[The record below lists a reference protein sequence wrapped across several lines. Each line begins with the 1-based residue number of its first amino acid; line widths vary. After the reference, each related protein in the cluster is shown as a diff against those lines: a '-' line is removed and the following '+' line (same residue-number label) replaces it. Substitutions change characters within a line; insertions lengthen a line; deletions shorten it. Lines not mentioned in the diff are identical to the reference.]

1 MRSLIVR
8 LRKVLAQRHNVR
20 AHFWQTCANYTQQI
34 SGLVL
39 GVLLARLLTPADF
52 GEFAY
57 AAAVVGLFLL
67 PASWSLAPQVVSE
80 AHENSHIVDDALWVS
95 WRIIFARAALAVSAC
110 VFLGFSRNPASGFLG
125 MLIAIPLVGGEL
137 VAILRASL
145 EGAGV
150 FKVNLYD
157 ALLATFTTTAIGLPA
172 AWLGAGVWSLAAPV
186 IPLFLIQVVLFTRCT
201 GRKLKPQR
209 PKSDRR
215 YFRSGSAL
223 WIASLGEGI
232 LFKAD
237 KFLLGNLSSLTAVG
251 DYNRAFNYA
260 PLSARALNSLLT
272 NPTVAALVRAGDNTG
287 RRRLLTK
294 SAGLLLAG
302 GILNWILLWWFSAPV
317 VPALFG
323 PQWTSAIPVFEAMA
337 PMSLAMSFAYLPTA
351 LALASRNYTTLA
363 AARVVSLTAFLCAA
377 LWLGPLMTAVKM
389 AWLLQCALGLQG
401 ILLIAGQSFRSR
413 QVS

>member
-1 MRSLIVR
+1 MLKGRIR
-8 LRKVLAQRHNVR
+8 ETFARRHNVR

-34 SGLVL
+34 SGLIF

-57 AAAVVGLFLL
+57 ATAVVGLFLL

-80 AHENSHIVDDALWVS
+80 AHENSQIVDDALWVS
-95 WRIIFARAALAVSAC
+95 WRIIFARLALAASAC
-110 VFLGFSRNPASGFLG
+110 LFLGVSRSPASGFLG

-150 FKVNLYD
+150 FKFNLYD
-157 ALLATFTTTAIGLPA
+157 ALLATLITATIGLPA
-172 AWLGAGVWSLAAPV
+172 AWLGAGVWSRAAPN
-186 IPLFLIQVVLFTRCT
+186 ITLFAIQILLFTRCT
-201 GRKLKPQR
+201 GRGLKPEQ

-237 KFLLGNLSSLTAVG
+237 KFLLGNFSSLTAVG

-272 NPTVAALVRAGDNTG
+272 NPTVAALVHAGNDTG

-302 GILNWILLWWFSAPV
+302 GILNWILLWWFSAPI

-323 PQWTSAIPVFEAMA
+323 PQWRSAIPVFEAMA

-351 LALASRNYTTLA
+351 LALASRNYNTLA

-377 LWLGPLMTAVKM
+377 LWLGPMMTAVKM
-389 AWLLQCALGLQG
+389 AWILQWALGLQG
-401 ILLIAGQSFRSR
+401 VLLIVGLLFRARKIS
-413 QVS
+413 

>member
-1 MRSLIVR
+1 MLKKRFR
-8 LRKVLAQRHNVR
+8 ETLARRHTVR

-39 GVLLARLLTPADF
+39 GVLLARLLTPNDF

-57 AAAVVGLFLL
+57 ATAVVGLFLL

-80 AHENSHIVDDALWVS
+80 AYENPHIVDDALWVS
-95 WRIIFARAALAVSAC
+95 RRIIFARIVLAACACLFLAA
-110 VFLGFSRNPASGFLG
+110 SRGLASGSLG
-125 MLIAIPLVGGEL
+125 ALIAIPLVGGEL
-137 VAILRASL
+137 VAVLRSSL

-150 FKVNLYD
+150 FKFNLYD
-157 ALLATFTTTAIGLPA
+157 ALLATLGTAVIGLPA

-186 IPLFLIQVVLFTRCT
+186 VPLFLIQLLLFTRCT
-201 GRKLKPQR
+201 GRGLKPQQ

-223 WIASLGEGI
+223 WIASLGEGV

-237 KFLLGNLSSLTAVG
+237 KFLLGNFCSLAAVG

-272 NPTVAALVRAGDNTG
+272 NPTVAALVRADDDAG

-294 SAGLLLAG
+294 SAGLLFAG
-302 GILNWILLWWFSAPV
+302 GILNWILLWWLSAPV

-323 PQWTSAIPVFEAMA
+323 PQWISAIPVFEAMA

-363 AARVVSLTAFLCAA
+363 TARVVSLAAFLCAA
-377 LWLGPLMTAVKM
+377 LWLGPSMTALKM
-389 AWLLQCALGLQG
+389 AWLLQCSLGIQG
-401 ILLIAGQSFRSR
+401 LILIGAQPFRWR
-413 QVS
+413 HVS